1 MSIPIRNGLLKAKQL
16 DQQTLIP
23 VDKFLASRGFEVV
36 SEGTTKQTLLPKEL
50 DFWEPS
56 EREMVFSIFD
66 NIHLRSELRSVIKGS
81 LADKPC
87 ESVYKLINHES
98 FKGND
103 KRFCTTFEWYI
114 GELLVR
120 RFGAFS
126 SSFSVEVADVFRNN
140 NDSAVGD
147 YDVLAVLRD
156 LSLLY
161 IECKT
166 GGVSVEAVRKTLDRG
181 LALHTGATVLL
192 TSKEIS
198 DDQVVRLIRGVDQR
212 WTIYRISVN
221 SGNAPPVYRCG
232 DLYFIKADIASSD
245 IVFSVRTLLRVI
257 NAHRHINTCEF
268 DIDGYRLLGYV
279 AQQLS

>member
-50 DFWEPS
+50 DFWEPN
-56 EREMVFSIFD
+56 ELEMVFSIFD
-66 NIHLRSELRSVIKGS
+66 NIHLRSELRAVIKGS
-81 LADKPC
+81 LASEPC
-87 ESVYKLINHES
+87 ESVHKLTNYES

-103 KRFCTTFEWYI
+103 KRFCTTFEWYV

-140 NDSAVGD
+140 NGVAVGD

-192 TSKEIS
+192 TSKEIT
-198 DDQVVRLIRGVDQR
+198 DDQIVHLIRGVDQP

-232 DLYFIKADIASSD
+232 DLYFVKADIASSD
-245 IVFSVRTLLRVI
+245 IVLSIRTLLRVI
-257 NAHRHINTCEF
+257 NAHRHINTSEF